1 MNEKK
6 TILILVSDLGSFL
19 SNRLQI
25 AKAAKKKGHV
35 IHVAYFEKGKGKNS
49 VLIKNGLKFHF
60 LNINRGFANPFK
72 EIYSL
77 YKIFKLFK
85 IINPNLVHL
94 IAIKP
99 YLYGGIISRI
109 TKVDAVLVAVA
120 GMGSLFITKN
130 LFSFLLK
137 KILFLLF
144 KISFSHSNQKIIL
157 QNPEDKKLLVKWKV
171 LKPSKAVIFRGSGV
185 NLNKFKY
192 FSEVKTK
199 KPIISFIARLLYHK
213 GIIEFINAAKL
224 LNKKS
229 VNADFWIVGDIDKE
243 NPSALNEMEIN
254 KLKKNSFINFKGYK
268 KNIVK
273 IYRNSHIICLPSYR
287 EGLSLTLIQAAA
299 AGRAVVTTNVAGCRH
314 AIIPNKTGYLV
325 PVKNSNL
332 LAEKLEFLIKNY
344 QVRIKMGRAGRKLAE
359 KYFDINKIVNQ
370 HLNVYDELLFKKNYK
385 K

>member
-1 MNEKK
+1 MKKK
-6 TILILVSDLGSFL
+6 TILILVSDLGSFI

-25 AKAAKKKGHV
+25 AKAAKKKGYI

-49 VLIKNGLKFHF
+49 VLIKNGLKFHS
-60 LNINRGFANPFK
+60 LNIKRGFSNPFK
-72 EIYSL
+72 EMYSF

-94 IAIKP
+94 ITIKP
-99 YLYGGIISRI
+99 YLYGGIISRL

-157 QNPEDKKLLVKWKV
+157 QNLEDKKLLVNWKV
-171 LKPSKAVIFRGSGV
+171 LKPSKAIIFRGSGV

-192 FSEVKTK
+192 SSEIKTK
-199 KPIISFIARLLYHK
+199 KPIICFIARLIYHK

-224 LNKKS
+224 LKKKG
-229 VNADFWIVGDIDKE
+229 VNANFWIVGDLDKE
-243 NPSALNEMEIN
+243 NPSALKEADVSE
-254 KLKKNSFINFKGYK
+254 LKKNSFINFKGYK
-268 KNIVK
+268 MNIVT

-299 AGRAVVTTNVAGCRH
+299 AGRAVVTTNVAGCRD

-332 LAEKLEFLIKNY
+332 LAKKLEFLIKNY
-344 QVRIKMGRAGRKLAE
+344 KIRNKMGRAGRKLAE
-359 KYFDINKIVNQ
+359 KHFDINKIVNQ
-370 HLNVYDELLFKKNYK
+370 HLNVYDELLFK
-385 K
+385 